1 MPPSG
6 GVVHWAVGGGIF
18 VVMTRESLADGSFQ
32 AAVAAADP
40 TMLLL
45 TAEERAASL
54 RQTLGDRLGREDIWV
69 FAYGSLI
76 WNPLFRFEEQ
86 RVARLRG
93 WHRRFCLW
101 APVGRG
107 TPERP
112 GLMLGLERGGSCR
125 GIAFR
130 VAAHAPGELELLWQ
144 REMISASYIPRITA
158 IETAAGPQK
167 AIAFTINKNSYRYA
181 RDLSEERIASILSTA
196 KGEFGS
202 SADYLMRTVSELRA
216 AGIRDRTLERL
227 FTSVSQQ
234 NPTSSTG

>member
-1 MPPSG
+1 M
-6 GVVHWAVGGGIF
+6 GGGNF

-45 TAEERAASL
+45 TAQERAASL
-54 RQTLGDRLGREDIWV
+54 RQTLGERLGREDIWV
-69 FAYGSLI
+69 FAYGSLL
-76 WNPLFRFEEQ
+76 WNPLIRYEEQ

-130 VAAHAPGELELLWQ
+130 IPAHSPGELELLWQ
-144 REMISASYIPRITA
+144 REMISSSYVPRVMA
-158 IETAAGPQK
+158 IETAKGPQK

-181 RDLSEERIASILSTA
+181 HNLSEERITHILATA

-202 SADYLMRTVSELRA
+202 SADYLRRTVSELRA
-216 AGIRDRTLERL
+216 AGIHDRTLERL
-227 FTSVSQQ
+227 FSSVAQRCADGS
-234 NPTSSTG
+234 PLG